1 MKFFRRN
8 KDKRKASGG
17 GSAIA
22 AALPGFGYSPNRPAL
37 GAGLDDGSRN
47 PYPSYGHGRND
58 SNGPWASQ
66 YRSMATRAS
75 AMTLA
80 NLPAPILER
89 IFTFVCPHSR
99 DTSYETCEASS
110 IEDACML
117 CDLRDLAHC
126 LAVCKRWR
134 KGGANILYYS
144 IRIDQVHYC
153 DREAE
158 LAELRKRKTR
168 FDRNGE
174 PEDTAQARLKLL
186 CRTLREDPVRLG
198 RIVEYFKTPYMLRES
213 CQADLARTIAVT
225 PNLKY
230 VDLPEGLFSD
240 EPSFMTLRL
249 EVQARCLHLRKM
261 TYMNGAEHSLQMLA
275 TGKVWPNLEVLELVR
290 IEVDPAMLRQVLG
303 CLGNLRALKI
313 TDTTCITDETLAW
326 NDMLPPFPPLE
337 ELILTNVPNVTTEG
351 LRGWLVDPNAQSNLR
366 VITLNGTGVF
376 PWALQEF
383 LPYAPKLK
391 HLSVID
397 TVAQAVPAAQ
407 GQYFAQTLASTSI
420 HTLHYEIT
428 AHSSVPKYSG
438 ITASYYSFL
447 AASLLT
453 GGLPNL
459 QALYVRDPNFPDLL
473 LGLPPPSPGFAGAGM
488 QRPSSSGSN
497 RNFSPHRGMGSMSA
511 SPGSGF
517 HQHQGSLSSFAPPS
531 APFVPGHRQ
540 FGSVSSVNSFSGF
553 LGPGGGKQ
561 PPTNHRFS
569 SNNPFANLAAP
580 AGPGSFANL
589 PAKLEV
595 FTKGD
600 DDTTWSFAKVG
611 GGAGPVMSSGGRG
624 GGYSGTGERPQ
635 SGYGLGADLM
645 GGNAAAWGSGGGARR
660 SVLIGGA
667 GAGGGFLALPAEDPA
682 RNRGGSVDRGTGG
695 FGGGGGGGG
704 GGDEELWPRPK
715 SSAGV
720 KKNEKLDLWR

>member
-8 KDKRKASGG
+8 KDKRKASVG

-22 AALPGFGYSPNRPAL
+22 AALPGFGYSPNRQVL
-37 GAGLDDGSRN
+37 GAGFDDDSRN
-47 PYPSYGHGRND
+47 PYPSYGHARND
-58 SNGPWASQ
+58 SNGPWGSQ
-66 YRSMATRAS
+66 YRHMVTRESATI
-75 AMTLA
+75 LA

-110 IEDACML
+110 TEDACML

-126 LAVCKRWR
+126 VAVCKRWR
-134 KGGANILYYS
+134 REGVNLLYYS

-153 DREAE
+153 DREAD
-158 LAELRKRKTR
+158 LAEARKRKAR

-198 RIVEYFKTPYMLRES
+198 RIVEFFKTPYMLRES
-213 CQADLARTIAVT
+213 CRADLARTIAVT

-230 VDLPEGLFSD
+230 VDLPEGLFAD
-240 EPSFMTLRL
+240 DPAFVTLRL

-261 TYMNGAEHSLQMLA
+261 IYMAGAEHSLQMLA
-275 TGKVWPNLEVLELVR
+275 TGKVWPHLEVLELVR
-290 IEVDPAMLRQVLG
+290 VEVDPAILRQVLG
-303 CLGNLRALKI
+303 CLKSLRVLKI
-313 TDTTCITDETLAW
+313 NDTTCVTDETLAW

-351 LRGWLVDPNAQSNLR
+351 LRGWLMDPNAQSALR
-366 VITLNGTGVF
+366 ELTLNSTGVF

-391 HLSVID
+391 HLSVMD
-397 TVAQAVPAAQ
+397 SVAQAVPSAN
-407 GQYFAQTLASTSI
+407 GQYFAQTLNSTSLQ
-420 HTLHYEIT
+420 TLHYEIT
-428 AHSSVPKYSG
+428 AASSTPKYSG
-438 ITASYYSFL
+438 ITSSYYSFL
-447 AASLLT
+447 ATSLLT

-459 QALYVRDPNFPDLL
+459 QALYVRDPNFPDML
-473 LGLPPPSPGFAGAGM
+473 LGLPTPSPGFVGASMG
-488 QRPSSSGSN
+488 RPSSSGSN
-497 RNFSPHRGMGSMSA
+497 RGFSPNSGPMNFSQ
-511 SPGSGF
+511 PGSGF
-517 HQHQGSLSSFAPPS
+517 GPAAGGSFHSHQGSLSGFAPPT

-540 FGSVSSVNSFSGF
+540 FGSVSSVNSFTGF
-553 LGPGGGKQ
+553 LQPAAGKQ
-561 PPTNHRFS
+561 PPPNHRFS
-569 SNNPFANLAAP
+569 SNNPFANLVAP
-580 AGPGSFANL
+580 PANL

-600 DDTTWSFAKVG
+600 DETTWSFVKVG
-611 GGAGPVMSSGGRG
+611 GGPATSPGANES
-624 GGYSGTGERPQ
+624 PQ
-635 SGYGLGADLM
+635 SGYGRR
-645 GGNAAAWGSGGGARR
+645 GSGAGARR

-667 GAGGGFLALPAEDPA
+667 GAGGGFLALPAEDPG
-682 RNRGGSVDRGTGG
+682 RSTRGGSVDRGTG
-695 FGGGGGGGG
+695 FGGGS

-715 SSAGV
+715 SSSGE
-720 KKNEKLDLWR
+720 KKKEKQDLWR